1 MNPIPWMHATMK
13 HRFEFKSRDID
24 ANERIKWCRAN
35 LGDRGGRWD
44 FIGGFNITIMIRDQA
59 DADEY
64 NKVWRFWNVLKGDD
78 KKESYRV
85 S

>member
-1 MNPIPWMHATMK
+1 MK
-13 HRFEFKSRDID
+13 HRFEFRSRDID
-24 ANERIKWCRAN
+24 ANERIRWCREN
-35 LGDRGGRWD
+35 LGGRGTRWD
-44 FIGGFNITIMIRDQA
+44 FVGGFNITIMIRDRV

-64 NKVWRFWNVLKGDD
+64 NKTWRFWNVLKGDD